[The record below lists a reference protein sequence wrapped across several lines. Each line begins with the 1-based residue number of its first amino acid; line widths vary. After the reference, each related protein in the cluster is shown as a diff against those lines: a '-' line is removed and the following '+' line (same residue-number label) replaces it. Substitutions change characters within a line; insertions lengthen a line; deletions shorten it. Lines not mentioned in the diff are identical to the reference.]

1 MVRTKLKCL
10 NSKGYLTIHSVDGTV
25 STNHIVPH
33 SSGLKLLKI
42 LKIDKLILKFNII
55 CMRERER
62 ERERGFKSTNR
73 VVLTHFAH
81 GNEVSR
87 SVSKRDPWQR

>member
-33 SSGLKLLKI
+33 SSGLKFLKI
-42 LKIDKLILKFNII
+42 LEIDKLILKFNII
-55 CMRERER
+55 CIER

-87 SVSKRDPWQR
+87 SVSKRD